1 MATATLLSETDSMI
15 ENAGR
20 WSAHNYHPLP
30 IVVASAEG
38 AWVQD
43 VEGNRFLDFLSAY
56 SAVNP
61 GHCHPRLLRVLRR
74 QAERVTLTSRAFHN
88 DQLAPFCRELAEL
101 CSMEMVLPMNS
112 GTEAVETGIKACR
125 QWGYRSKGIPSG
137 KAEILVCERNFHGRS
152 VTIVGFSSDPVS
164 RQGFGPFTPGFRA
177 VPFGDASALRAAIGP
192 NTCAFLV
199 EPIQCE
205 AGILMPPPGY
215 LAEAAAICR
224 ERNVLLVADEIQTG
238 LGRTG
243 KLFACHHEGVQP
255 DVYLLAKSLSGGF
268 YPVSAVVGGR
278 DVLGLFA
285 VGSHGATFGGNPLGC
300 AVAREAMRVI
310 VEEGLPARAARV
322 GEWFL
327 GELRQ
332 LRHPDIV
339 AVRGRGLL
347 AGIELRTPARPYCK
361 RLLRAGLLCKETHD
375 RVIRLAPPLV
385 TARADLEWALQGLR
399 SVFSG

>member
-1 MATATLLSETDSMI
+1 MATATLLSETDSTI
-15 ENAGR
+15 ESAER

-38 AWVQD
+38 AWVRD

-88 DQLAPFCRELAEL
+88 DQLAPFCRELAAL

-125 QWGYRSKGIPSG
+125 QWGYRRKGIAAG

-164 RQGFGPFTPGFRA
+164 RAGFGPFTPGFRA
-177 VPFGDASALRAAIGP
+177 VPFGDPAALRAAIGP

-238 LGRTG
+238 FGRTG

-268 YPVSAVVGGR
+268 YPVSAVVAGR
-278 DVLGLFA
+278 DVLGLFE

-339 AVRGRGLL
+339 EVRGRGLL
-347 AGIELRTPARPYCK
+347 AGIELRAPARPYCQ
-361 RLLRAGLLCKETHD
+361 RLLRAGLLCKETHE

-385 TARADLEWALQGLR
+385 TARADLEWALRRLR
-399 SVFSG
+399 RVFSG